1 MSSSTKP
8 KSAAPAS
15 VAPLSP
21 TLVSRAAGPLDP
33 AEFRRALGQFPTGV
47 TIVTAAGPARP
58 LGMTANSFSSVSL
71 DPPLVSWCCACSSP
85 SHDGFVAAD
94 GFAVHFLGADH
105 RDLALRFASKSG
117 GDRFDGL
124 AHRPGR
130 YGAPLIEELAPVF
143 ECRTWARY
151 PGGDHTILIGEVVA
165 LVERVQEP
173 LLFHSGIL
181 GRIERARPLPQL
193 ARDSFAKNY
202 LAYLL
207 ARASDI
213 VSGEFHAAI
222 ATWRLS
228 VAEWRVLAC
237 LSDAEGIGIVDL
249 AGMALMK
256 QPRITKIVDRLEADG
271 LVQRRTH
278 EADRRRALVHLTDL
292 GRTRVAPVL
301 EAALAHERS
310 VLECLT
316 EDERATLKH
325 ALDLLIERHAT
336 LGSTPTEL

>member
-8 KSAAPAS
+8 KIPAS
-15 VAPLSP
+15 LLAPFSSP
-21 TLVSRAAGPLDP
+21 TPSRVAGPLDP

-47 TIVTAAGPARP
+47 TIVTAAGPTRP

-85 SHDGFVAAD
+85 SHDGFAAAE

-105 RDLALRFASKSG
+105 RDLALRFAGKGG
-117 GDRFDGL
+117 GDRFDGV

-151 PGGDHTILIGEVVA
+151 PGGDHTILIGEVVE

-193 ARDSFAKNY
+193 AHDSFAKNY
-202 LAYLL
+202 LSYLL

-213 VSGEFHAAI
+213 VSAEFHAAI

-271 LVQRRTH
+271 LVERRTH
-278 EADRRRALVHLTDL
+278 EADRRRALVHLTAL
-292 GRTRVAPVL
+292 GRTASRPSWRP
-301 EAALAHERS
+301 RS
-310 VLECLT
+310 PMSGACWN
-316 EDERATLKH
+316 A
-325 ALDLLIERHAT
+325 
-336 LGSTPTEL
+336 